1 MTEIT
6 IAIDAMGGDH
16 GPPVTVPA
24 ALHILSENTGL
35 RLILVGDT
43 EIIRK
48 QLQTSGAVESDN
60 LQIRHA
66 SQVVAMDELPS
77 SALRYK
83 KDSSMRIALEL
94 VRDGQAQACVSAGN
108 TGALMATAH
117 FVIKTLPGIDRPAL
131 MTQLPTIK
139 AKRVRVLDLG
149 ANVDSKPEHLLQFAI
164 MGTVIT
170 RALENIPRPTLGLLN
185 IGSEEIKG
193 NELVKQTAKLLQDN
207 PTINYT
213 GYIEG
218 DAVYQGIADIVVCDG
233 FVGNVALKAS
243 EGLAKLIA
251 HYMKESFQQ
260 NIITKLMGLISK
272 PVIKTLW
279 RRIDPGRYNGASFIG
294 LQGIVIKSHGS
305 ADIMAYVNAINE
317 AIHEV
322 KKDVPQLIREQVAQ
336 LLTPERQ
343 NA

>member
-1 MTEIT
+1 
-6 IAIDAMGGDH
+6 MGGDH
-16 GPPVTVPA
+16 GPSVTIPA
-24 ALHILSENTGL
+24 GLHVLSQHPEL
-35 RLILVGDT
+35 CLILVGDK
-43 EIIRK
+43 EILKK
-48 QLQTSGAVESDN
+48 QLEAAGVNENA
-60 LQIRHA
+60 QIKIHHA
-66 SQVVAMDELPS
+66 SQIVAMDESPS

-108 TGALMATAH
+108 TGALMATAR

-131 MTQLPTIK
+131 MTQLPTMK

-170 RALENIPRPTLGLLN
+170 TALENIPRPTLGLLN

-207 PTINYT
+207 STINYI

-260 NIITKLMGLISK
+260 NWVTRLMGLISK

-305 ADIMAYVNAINE
+305 ADVMAYVNAINE
-317 AIHEV
+317 AILEV
-322 KKDVPQLIREQVAQ
+322 KKDVPQRIRDQVSQ
-336 LLTPERQ
+336 LLSSERQ
-343 NA
+343 SA